1 MCAPILIA
9 AGIGAGMGLLQ
20 GMGNKSAADQQA
32 ADLRQNALYLNNAAN
47 DAIDRGMKSADQQR
61 VQTGQFIGTQRAAQ
75 AANGGEVNT
84 GSNALLQE
92 DTAALGE
99 LDALTISNNA
109 AREAYG
115 YQVQASSALTN
126 ASTLQSNARKQ
137 MLTSVLGGAIS
148 GASAGGGGLGGL
160 FGSAGGSAA
169 LGAGTQAALSG
180 GATRSYNQA
189 YA

>member
-1 MCAPILIA
+1 MCSPLLIG

-20 GMGNKSAADQQA
+20 GLGNKSVADQQA

-47 DAIDRGMKSADQQR
+47 DAVDRGMKASDQQR
-61 VQTGQFIGTQRAAQ
+61 VQTQQFIGTQRAAQ

-84 GSNALLQE
+84 GSNALLQQ

-115 YQVQASSALTN
+115 YQVQASSNLTN
-126 ASTLQSNARKQ
+126 ARTLEKNARKQ
-137 MLTSVLGGAIS
+137 VLTSVLGGAIS
-148 GASAGGGGLGGL
+148 GGISGGGGLSGL
-160 FGSAGGSAA
+160 FGSTAGSTA
-169 LGAGTQAALSG
+169 LGAGTQAALRG

-189 YA
+189 YV